1 LEYEEKR
8 NLVGLSPELKS
19 SFLLRMENVVQDSE
33 KFNSE
38 KILLES
44 NLKIRGQNSN
54 EIKIYPV
61 EWSRLY
67 VLTTPQKIG

>member
-1 LEYEEKR
+1 
-8 NLVGLSPELKS
+8 
-19 SFLLRMENVVQDSE
+19 MANVVQDSE

-44 NLKIRGQNSN
+44 NLKIRGQNLN
-54 EIKIYPV
+54 EIKIYLV

-67 VLTTPQKIG
+67 VLTTLQKIG